1 MPLGVYTPPM
11 VTDVDERWWLDWT
24 GQPGE
29 PGQLHVRALGPGILD
44 EQAQRA
50 EQAAQAD
57 LLPIRDSSLL
67 PLRPYQRDA
76 VESVQ
81 RSWHS
86 GHRAPLVVIATGGGK
101 TVIASALARAFKE
114 ARGARTL
121 FLAHR
126 KELLVQTQEK
136 IRMAGGD
143 LTTGLVQASR
153 NEVGPHIDVTI
164 ASVQTLGGK
173 DGRRLDQVLNAGRF
187 DLLILDEA
195 HHAVSP
201 QWLRVI
207 QSVRATNPDVRVMGM
222 TATPGRSD
230 GVALDLVF
238 DTVCYERNSFDLI
251 RDGYLV
257 PPKGFR
263 VNIDLDLDRVRTEG
277 GDYSS
282 SQLSKLLNQPRVHEA
297 IVHSWM
303 QFGHNRK
310 TIVFAVDVEHAVA
323 LASFFNDAGYAAEV
337 VHGKTKAKDRTAIYS
352 RFSEGATKLLV
363 SCEVLTE
370 GFDEPSIECVLFARP
385 TQSQGLYIQCLD
397 EKTEVLTSA
406 GWKGIGDSLENVQLA
421 AFDVENEDWR
431 WSPVLSRTERE
442 LGDEPMFGI
451 ESPHMSLRVTAGH
464 QMVVKPRKGSSFSFR
479 SADSIPSESKVPV
492 SCVKRDDTDC
502 ALIADCEL
510 MFIGYLLTDG
520 NLNRKN
526 NQITI
531 SQSDKYPE
539 VVRRIESC
547 IRDCGFKFGYSRK
560 SGASNFKRNYQMNKW
575 WISKGKPRGRDKHLT
590 GWDRLSDW
598 IGHDGKSL
606 TERFDLLSSRQVGVL
621 MSAVL
626 DGNGAKFQPEDYERH
641 SFSVSTANHRLGSQ
655 LQSLLV
661 RSGYR
666 CNARFDS
673 TICMLHGSPDREWS
687 MVTRS
692 SDGRPTWSVVDSI
705 ASERVWCVESET
717 GAIFVRR
724 NGKVSIVGN
733 CMGRGLRPWP
743 GKTECLVIDC
753 VGNSEKHQPV
763 QLASLAGF
771 DPNLAVSDGAER
783 RANGEQPEEDEE
795 ELPEVREARIRGEA
809 FEISRRPSKTRYQW
823 RETDIGWVLQIPRI
837 GYYLCSWSDR
847 ARHKCV
853 ISFFDQRPK
862 RRHLPAREVVRD
874 PIDFELAYGMVEGE
888 MDRFFNARRQRDL
901 YSWRGDH
908 AEFAD
913 DDDGA
918 HLESLSFIDVT
929 DGVEDDLE
937 IEEAALLESASWRK
951 LPMSKKQRT
960 YLLNLGAKEATL
972 PETMGE
978 ASDMILI
985 LQVERDRKMRVPAT
999 EKQLAFLRVNRIA
1012 VKESQHPLTKGEAA
1026 RLIVDFRRRNG

>member
-1 MPLGVYTPPM
+1 MPFVRMPLGVHTPPM
-11 VTDVDERWWLDWT
+11 VTDVDEKWWLDWT

-282 SQLSKLLNQPRVHEA
+282 SQLSKLMNQPRVHEA

-310 TIVFAVDVEHAVA
+310 TIVFAVDVEHAVT
-323 LASFFNDAGYAAEV
+323 LASFFSDAGYSAEA
-337 VHGKTKAKDRTAIYS
+337 VHGKTKGKERDAIYS
-352 RFSEGATKLLV
+352 RFSDGTTKLLV
-363 SCEVLTE
+363 NCEVLTE
-370 GFDEPSIECVLFARP
+370 GFDDPSIECVLFARP
-385 TQSQGLYIQCLD
+385 TQSQALY
-397 EKTEVLTSA
+397 
-406 GWKGIGDSLENVQLA
+406 VQ
-421 AFDVENEDWR
+421 
-431 WSPVLSRTERE
+431 
-442 LGDEPMFGI
+442 M
-451 ESPHMSLRVTAGH
+451 
-464 QMVVKPRKGSSFSFR
+464 
-479 SADSIPSESKVPV
+479 
-492 SCVKRDDTDC
+492 
-502 ALIADCEL
+502 
-510 MFIGYLLTDG
+510 
-520 NLNRKN
+520 
-526 NQITI
+526 
-531 SQSDKYPE
+531 
-539 VVRRIESC
+539 
-547 IRDCGFKFGYSRK
+547 
-560 SGASNFKRNYQMNKW
+560 
-575 WISKGKPRGRDKHLT
+575 
-590 GWDRLSDW
+590 
-598 IGHDGKSL
+598 
-606 TERFDLLSSRQVGVL
+606 
-621 MSAVL
+621 
-626 DGNGAKFQPEDYERH
+626 
-641 SFSVSTANHRLGSQ
+641 
-655 LQSLLV
+655 
-661 RSGYR
+661 
-666 CNARFDS
+666 
-673 TICMLHGSPDREWS
+673 
-687 MVTRS
+687 
-692 SDGRPTWSVVDSI
+692 
-705 ASERVWCVESET
+705 
-717 GAIFVRR
+717 
-724 NGKVSIVGN
+724 
-733 CMGRGLRPWP
+733 MGRGLRPWP

-753 VGNSEKHQPV
+753 VGNSEKHRPV